1 MQFTVLELAKMEGS
15 KEMTEYEQKVI
26 EELQTINKLLS
37 KILESVSKTEKDSD
51 SLITSENNVE
61 LAVDQVKS
69 AIDEVDN
76 TILRRTTGEKGS
88 NE

>member
-1 MQFTVLELAKMEGS
+1 
-15 KEMTEYEQKVI
+15 MTEYEQKVI
-26 EELQTINKLLS
+26 DELQAINKLLS

-76 TILRRTTGEKGS
+76 TILRRTTGEKRN

>member
-1 MQFTVLELAKMEGS
+1 
-15 KEMTEYEQKVI
+15 MTEYEQIVI
-26 EELQTINKLLS
+26 DELQAINKLLS

>member
-1 MQFTVLELAKMEGS
+1 
-15 KEMTEYEQKVI
+15 MTEYEQKVI
-26 EELQTINKLLS
+26 DELQAINKLLS